1 VSDAAAYKSTNG
13 KLNFWRHCN
22 KSAVFFDSIKTHSV
36 GGGGTIK
43 FILKLYNIRE
53 FHLPIILLQQNDIPL
68 TLGRRLKRNKADLDA
83 LR

>member
-1 VSDAAAYKSTNG
+1 MSDAAAYKSTSG
-13 KLNFWRHCN
+13 KMNYWRHFN
-22 KSAVFFDSIKTHSV
+22 KSALVFDSIVTTV
-36 GGGGTIK
+36 WGGSTIK